1 MGDFD
6 SDFGNEDQN
15 KMLRRPW
22 VAFFHF
28 FFRVSAL
35 TVYLFG
41 TLFSGSF
48 MGIFVSVI
56 LLLSLDFWT
65 VKNVSGRIM
74 VGLRWWNYINESGD
88 SEWHFE
94 SRDGTSTL
102 DSLASNFGGK
112 ADARL
117 FWLGLVIAPAMW
129 IVFFFN
135 GLIRFQIPVVS
146 PRHYWTLYEY

>member
-1 MGDFD
+1 MIKKLIEKYLEETRSRLTYFRCSKAKKKKNFDNVNKKFQMSQEPQGKMDFD
-6 SDFGNEDQN
+6 SDFGNDQN

-74 VGLRWWNYINESGD
+74 VSLQCVP
-88 SEWHFE
+88 
-94 SRDGTSTL
+94 TSFVL
-102 DSLASNFGGK
+102 KG
-112 ADARL
+112 
-117 FWLGLVIAPAMW
+117 
-129 IVFFFN
+129 
-135 GLIRFQIPVVS
+135 
-146 PRHYWTLYEY
+146 

>member
-1 MGDFD
+1 MSQEPQGKMDFD

-74 VGLRWWNYINESGD
+74 VSYSV
-88 SEWHFE
+88 SEQV
-94 SRDGTSTL
+94 
-102 DSLASNFGGK
+102 
-112 ADARL
+112 L
-117 FWLGLVIAPAMW
+117 F
-129 IVFFFN
+129 
-135 GLIRFQIPVVS
+135 
-146 PRHYWTLYEY
+146 

>member
-1 MGDFD
+1 MKNKKDFDNVNKKFQMSQEPQGKMDFD

-74 VGLRWWNYINESGD
+74 VSYSV
-88 SEWHFE
+88 SEQV
-94 SRDGTSTL
+94 
-102 DSLASNFGGK
+102 
-112 ADARL
+112 L
-117 FWLGLVIAPAMW
+117 F
-129 IVFFFN
+129 
-135 GLIRFQIPVVS
+135 
-146 PRHYWTLYEY
+146 

>member
-1 MGDFD
+1 MTYFRCCKTKNKKKIDNVNKKFQMSQEPQGKMDFD
-6 SDFGNEDQN
+6 SDFGNDQN

-74 VGLRWWNYINESGD
+74 VSLQCVQ
-88 SEWHFE
+88 
-94 SRDGTSTL
+94 TSFVL
-102 DSLASNFGGK
+102 KGWLK
-112 ADARL
+112 IRI
-117 FWLGLVIAPAMW
+117 FWKYFCQKIRQIEGSFAP
-129 IVFFFN
+129 
-135 GLIRFQIPVVS
+135 LS
-146 PRHYWTLYEY
+146 

>member
-1 MGDFD
+1 MSQEPQGKMDFD
-6 SDFGNEDQN
+6 SDFGNSDQN
-15 KMLRRPW
+15 KLLKRPW

-74 VGLRWWNYINESGD
+74 VKL
-88 SEWHFE
+88 HFKKMLNLT
-94 SRDGTSTL
+94 SFFCRLDCVGGITSTNL
-102 DSLASNFGGK
+102 ETQNGTLNPETEHQPWTPWRPISVERPMQGYFG
-112 ADARL
+112 
-117 FWLGLVIAPAMW
+117 
-129 IVFFFN
+129 
-135 GLIRFQIPVVS
+135 
-146 PRHYWTLYEY
+146 

>member
-1 MGDFD
+1 MSLFRCSKTKNKKDFDNVNKKFQMSQEPQGKMDFD

-74 VGLRWWNYINESGD
+74 VSYCVL
-88 SEWHFE
+88 F
-94 SRDGTSTL
+94 SRIFCTKKVSQYF
-102 DSLASNFGGK
+102 SSN
-112 ADARL
+112 
-117 FWLGLVIAPAMW
+117 
-129 IVFFFN
+129 
-135 GLIRFQIPVVS
+135 
-146 PRHYWTLYEY
+146 

>member
-1 MGDFD
+1 MSQEPQGKMDFD
-6 SDFGNEDQN
+6 SDFGNSDQN
-15 KMLRRPW
+15 KLLKRPW

-74 VGLRWWNYINESGD
+74 VKLHFKKMLNLTSFFVGWIALVELHQRIWRLRMA
-88 SEWHFE
+88 
-94 SRDGTSTL
+94 L
-102 DSLASNFGGK
+102 
-112 ADARL
+112 
-117 FWLGLVIAPAMW
+117 
-129 IVFFFN
+129 
-135 GLIRFQIPVVS
+135 
-146 PRHYWTLYEY
+146 